1 MIHDD
6 ISTQPLLLSFLT
18 ASGFP
23 VPPPMQTSYVVHA
36 PFSNQKTRPG
46 TSLLEINRSGFLP
59 LLQVQKHLQDQEQ
72 GLLPDSGASVQAG
85 PPVQAEHRVGAE
97 PHVLQNILLKQNL
110 LV

>member
-46 TSLLEINRSGFLP
+46 TSLRFLP
-59 LLQVQKHLQDQEQ
+59 LLGV
-72 GLLPDSGASVQAG
+72 
-85 PPVQAEHRVGAE
+85 R
-97 PHVLQNILLKQNL
+97 
-110 LV
+110 